1 MRETREEKNKQI
13 AQTIKATY
21 EKRASQVCRVFTVKI
36 QDNQLSKVQREQL
49 KMIFVEAKWLKN
61 SILAWTKENPENK
74 VWDYD
79 TKKKTI
85 IHKDKDMND
94 VEVELKYIPA
104 SVKQCVQSEMIS
116 NIRTIITL
124 QKKGFQSGGHLKF
137 VKEVSSVN
145 FKQYGKTHKI
155 ISSKRIKLQGI
166 SGSLMVNGLKQ
177 FLNKNLEYANAKLLN
192 TPQGY
197 YVQFTTYVDKS
208 KIANKQT
215 NGKVL
220 GIDFGCETSFTTSE
234 GEKIEA
240 SVQESERIKR
250 LSLRMNKRQK
260 KGSKNWWRTVH
271 LLRKEYQKLTNQKND
286 LANKL
291 VAKFSE
297 YDTVIIQDEQL
308 SNWHKGNHGKKIQ
321 HSVLGRVKSKLLLKS
336 NVVVLSKNCPTTK
349 LCTKCGQWHDE
360 MSVWNRIF
368 KCGCGVEMD
377 RDIHAA
383 QNMVWFYENKVGV
396 GRTNFKRV
404 EIKALVSE
412 ALASGIKLESVKHE
426 ADMALACQ

>member
-1 MRETREEKNKQI
+1 MCETREKKNKQI
-13 AQTIKATY
+13 AQTMKATY

-36 QDNQLSKVQREQL
+36 QGNQLSKVQREQL

-61 SILAWTKENPENK
+61 AILAWTKENPENK
-74 VWDYD
+74 VWNYD

-85 IHKDKDMND
+85 VHKDKDMND

-124 QKKGFQSGGHLKF
+124 QKKGLQSGGHFKF

-155 ISSKRIKLQGI
+155 ISSKRVKLQGV
-166 SGSLMVNGLKQ
+166 SGSLIVNGLKQ
-177 FLNKNLEYANAKLLN
+177 FINENLEYANARLLN

-208 KIANKQT
+208 KIEKKQT

-220 GIDFGCETSFTTSE
+220 GIDFGCVTAFTTSE

-250 LSLRMNKRQK
+250 LSLRMNRRQK

-297 YDTVIIQDEQL
+297 YETIVIQDEQL
-308 SNWHKGNHGKKIQ
+308 HNWQKGCYGKKVQ
-321 HSVLGRVKSKLLLKS
+321 HLVLGRVKSRLLLKP

-349 LCTKCGQWHDE
+349 LCTLCGQYHDE
-360 MSVWNRIF
+360 MTVGNRTF
-368 KCGCGVEMD
+368 RCDCGVEMD

-412 ALASGIKLESVKHE
+412 APVSGIKLESMKHE
-426 ADMALACQ
+426 ADKALACQ